1 LEVSAASE
9 SVIAR
14 RCRTLP
20 KQRDGL
26 SDILIEVNDCAI
38 RQVINSLF
46 VDKFEL
52 VMGVPGQ
59 TTGDIYSLVMKI
71 VGFAPLR
78 VILGSDEHWV
88 EQQRYREKKARLRH
102 DFLS

>member
-1 LEVSAASE
+1 LEVSAASD
-9 SVIAR
+9 SVIAW

-20 KQRDGL
+20 GQGDSL

-52 VMGVPGQ
+52 VVGVPGQ
-59 TTGDIYSLVMKI
+59 TACDINSLMMQI
-71 VGFAPLR
+71 VGCASIR
-78 VILGSDEHWV
+78 VILGSNEHWA
-88 EQQRYREKKARLRH
+88 K
-102 DFLS
+102 